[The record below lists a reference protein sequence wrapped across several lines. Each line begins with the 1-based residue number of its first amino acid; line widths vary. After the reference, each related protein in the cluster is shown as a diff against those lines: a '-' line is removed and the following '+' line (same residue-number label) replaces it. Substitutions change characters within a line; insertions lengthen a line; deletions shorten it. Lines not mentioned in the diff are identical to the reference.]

1 MGISY
6 KHFLY
11 GAITFVSL
19 LMALLKISY
28 FQTTGRG
35 PMEFYFGVLFLTF
48 LAWAGGQLWQIHT
61 REEEAKWSPGSG
73 EAVSL
78 PEQDRPDEDTLIAA
92 ETYLNMGESLDMVC
106 QFVNARYRDWDAP
119 KKLAYRQG
127 LRTVLDERRANT
139 SGEQREADGLT

>member
-19 LMALLKISY
+19 LMALLKVSY

-35 PMEFYFGVLFLTF
+35 PMEFYFGFLFLAF

-61 REEEAKWSPGSG
+61 RE
-73 EAVSL
+73 
-78 PEQDRPDEDTLIAA
+78 R
-92 ETYLNMGESLDMVC
+92 ES
-106 QFVNARYRDWDAP
+106 
-119 KKLAYRQG
+119 
-127 LRTVLDERRANT
+127 
-139 SGEQREADGLT
+139 

>member
-19 LMALLKISY
+19 LMALLKVSY

-35 PMEFYFGVLFLTF
+35 PMEFYFGVLFLAF

-61 REEEAKWSPGSG
+61 RAQEAQWSEASGSG
-73 EAVSL
+73 ASL
-78 PEQDRPDEDTLIAA
+78 VEENRPDEATLLAA
-92 ETYLNMGESLDMVC
+92 ETYLSMGESLDTVC
-106 QFVNARYRDWDAP
+106 LFVNTNYRDWEPA
-119 KKLAYRQG
+119 K
-127 LRTVLDERRANT
+127 
-139 SGEQREADGLT
+139 